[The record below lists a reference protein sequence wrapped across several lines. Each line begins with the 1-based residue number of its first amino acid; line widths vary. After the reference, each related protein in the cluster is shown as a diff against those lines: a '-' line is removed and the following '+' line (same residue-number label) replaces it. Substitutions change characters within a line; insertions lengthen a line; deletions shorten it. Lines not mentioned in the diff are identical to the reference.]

1 MQDTA
6 RVSNY
11 HSSTGSGVGNRAEK
25 AIGNLK
31 VVALYLQ
38 P

>member
-6 RVSNY
+6 RVANH
-11 HSSTGSGVGNRAEK
+11 HSSTGSGVGNLTEK

-31 VVALYLQ
+31 AVALYLQ